1 MNRTTQRL
9 TPGQK
14 KIFGALVLLAAGA
27 FSLAVLLWIG
37 KPLLQFVSDPN
48 LFREWVDSHGIWG
61 RLLFLAMVIFQVI
74 VAIIPGE
81 PFEIGAGYAFGAW
94 EGTALCI
101 AGTTVG
107 SIIVFLLVRTFGVPL
122 VELFFPI
129 ERIRSLW
136 FLRTAKRRN
145 ALTFLVFFIPGTPKD
160 LLCYFVGLTDM
171 KLGTWITISLLARIP
186 SVITSTF
193 GGDAL
198 GDREYRV
205 AMTVFAIT
213 VAVSLMGLFIYKK
226 IIQHRRR
233 K

>member
-94 EGTALCI
+94 EGTALCL

-145 ALTFLVFFIPGTPKD
+145 VLTFLIFFIPGTPKD

-226 IIQHRRR
+226 IIQPRR
-233 K
+233 KK

>member
-14 KIFGALVLLAAGA
+14 KIFGALVLLAAGI

-48 LFREWVDSHGIWG
+48 LFREWVDNHGIWG

-94 EGTALCI
+94 EGTALCL

-145 ALTFLVFFIPGTPKD
+145 VLTFLIFFIPGTPKD

-171 KLGTWITISLLARIP
+171 KLGTWTVITLLARIP

-226 IIQHRRR
+226 IIQPRRR